1 MNSYGILENNWQ
13 TKILWCS
20 ASAAAVFMLAFSLF
34 EASRMS
40 ISRIGV
46 LVVAMFISVIA
57 CRYTVKVPGTPI
69 SFSPKNLFAFWGIMW
84 LGLPGGVLIGAAASL
99 ASHGFN
105 AKDKRSLAAEVAV
118 DTVATFFSAI
128 AFVLA
133 ISLFKSELSTVT
145 APGGFHIPLEVV
157 NAAFAMA
164 LTHYAQKSALDY
176 LFYGVARRQRV
187 QAPSKEILFYPAA
200 GYTFTLIATIFSFL
214 LFNHFGIEFGL
225 VILPLALVGDLA
237 YRIHVRSLEQKTKQI
252 TEASRMHLA
261 TVEALA
267 TAIDARDQVGIGHVR
282 RTQIYAVGIGNILG
296 LSEDEINALRTGALL
311 HDIGK
316 LAVPDHILN
325 KPGKLTPAEMEK
337 TKTHAS
343 VGASILEK
351 VGFPYPVVPT
361 VKYHHESWD
370 GSGYPEGLRAHNI
383 PLTARI
389 LSVADAYDTLRG
401 SRPYR
406 KASTRDEACS
416 FLRAGAGSQFDPKIV
431 DVFVRNLRIFD
442 EEVDAHGLGYES
454 DPANLRDPFANTMD
468 GASPSYVEQIKR
480 ANREVFTLYSL
491 AREFSSALNLKDT
504 MSLFSEKIRE
514 FVPFDTCL
522 VYLLDETKEF
532 ATAVHA
538 DGRHDAVL
546 QGKRVKVGEGATG
559 YVLKKNK
566 AVENVDPAL
575 DFAFTHIE
583 FSREYIAM
591 ASIPLVADDKIIGAV
606 SLYSSELPQYQD
618 EHLRLLETVSR
629 IAADA
634 ICKSLQHAETET
646 YALTDPMTGLPNA
659 RSMQI
664 HFDKEVKRATRSDSS
679 FQVLVL
685 DLDGFK
691 AVNDTYGHKTGD
703 KMLKEI
709 SSVIRG
715 QLRDYDFLARY
726 GGDEFVAIVP
736 ETQTADVLELCR
748 RIEDAVNGFEL
759 PVENNQ
765 VARVG
770 VSLGAACYPANGET
784 FDQIIIAADKAMY
797 TTKAFHKKRNHR
809 IEEQLQTPRSP
820 ESEEISSRLATIL
833 PAVPMPIEEIPAEFE
848 AMDILDA
855 NDSLIVELDETH
867 IVSSGAVN

>member
-13 TKILWCS
+13 TKLLWCT
-20 ASAAAVFMLAFSLF
+20 ASAVAAFMLAFSLF
-34 EASRMS
+34 EAFRMPLSS
-40 ISRIGV
+40 IGT
-46 LVVAMFISVIA
+46 LVVAMFIAVIVS
-57 CRYTVKVPGTPI
+57 RFPVWVPGTPI
-69 SFSPKNLFAFWGIMW
+69 VFSPKNLFAFWGVMW
-84 LGLPGGVLIGAAASL
+84 LGLPGGVLIGTAASL
-99 ASHGFN
+99 ASLDLKT
-105 AKDKRSLAAEVAV
+105 KDKRSLAAEGAV
-118 DTVATFFSAI
+118 DTISTFFSAI

-133 ISLFKSELSTVT
+133 ISLFKSENSTVT
-145 APGGFHIPLEVV
+145 APGGFHIPLEIV

-164 LTHYAQKSALDY
+164 VTHYAQKTALDY
-176 LFYGVARRQRV
+176 LFYGVARRQRL
-187 QAPSKEILFYPAA
+187 QAPAKDIFFYPAA
-200 GYTFTLIATIFSFL
+200 AYTFTLIATIISYL
-214 LFNHFGIEFGL
+214 LFNHFGTEFGL
-225 VILPLALVGDLA
+225 VILPVAIAGDLA
-237 YRIHVRSLEQKTKQI
+237 YRIHVRSLEQQTKKI
-252 TEASRMHLA
+252 TEASRAHLA

-267 TAIDARDQVGIGHVR
+267 TAIDARDQVGVGHVR
-282 RTQIYAVGIGNILG
+282 RTQIYAVGTGNILG
-296 LSEDEINALRTGALL
+296 LSEGEISALRTGALL

-337 TKTHAS
+337 TKMHAS

-351 VGFPYPVVPT
+351 VDFAYPVVPT

-389 LSVADAYDTLRG
+389 LAVADAYDTLRG

-406 KASTRDEACS
+406 KAVTREEAS
-416 FLRAGAGSQFDPKIV
+416 SYLRAGAGSRFDPKIV
-431 DVFVRNLRIFD
+431 EIFLRNLRIFD
-442 EEVDAHGLGYES
+442 EEIEAQGLAYDGEAAS
-454 DPANLRDPFANTMD
+454 LRDPFASTMD
-468 GASPSYVEQIKR
+468 GASPNYVAQIKQ
-480 ANREVFTLYSL
+480 ANREVFTLYAL
-491 AREFSSALNLKDT
+491 AREFSSALDLKST
-504 MSLFSEKIRE
+504 LSLFSEKIRE

-522 VYLLDETKEF
+522 VYLLDDTKEF
-532 ATAVHA
+532 ATAAHA

-566 AVENVDPAL
+566 PVENVDPAL

-591 ASIPLVADDKIIGAV
+591 ASIPLVADDKLLGAV

-634 ICKSLQHAETET
+634 ISKSLQHAETET

-659 RSMQI
+659 RSMQM
-664 HFDKEVKRATRSDSS
+664 HFEKEVKRATRNDST

-691 AVNDTYGHKTGD
+691 AVNDTHGHKTGD

-709 SSVIRG
+709 SKVING
-715 QLRDYDFLARY
+715 QLREYDFLARY
-726 GGDEFVAIVP
+726 GGDEFVAIIP

-748 RIEDAVNGFEL
+748 RIEEAVNAFEL
-759 PVENNQ
+759 PVGDGQ
-765 VARVG
+765 YARVG
-770 VSLGAACYPANGET
+770 VSVGAAAYPANGET

-797 TTKAFHKKRNHR
+797 MTKAFHKKRNHR
-809 IEEQLQTPRSP
+809 IEEQIHMSRAP
-820 ESEEISSRLATIL
+820 ESDGDRSKAAAAPAQVPI
-833 PAVPMPIEEIPAEFE
+833 PVDAVPVEFE
-848 AMDILDA
+848 TIDILDA
-855 NDSLIVELDETH
+855 NDSLIVELDERH